1 MCQFIE
7 TIRIEDGKAV
17 NLAFHNYRFN
27 KTRRDVF
34 ECNLPVNL
42 ADYIQPGDYSGRTKC
57 RVEYQEEVE
66 KVEYLPYTVRP
77 VNRRQKRK
85 PFLKNMLNGR
95 LIRFLLKL
103 TPGLSGQ

>member
-27 KTRRDVF
+27 KTRKDVF

-42 ADYIQPGDYSGRTKC
+42 ADYIQPGDYSGRTK
-57 RVEYQEEVE
+57 
-66 KVEYLPYTVRP
+66 
-77 VNRRQKRK
+77 
-85 PFLKNMLNGR
+85 
-95 LIRFLLKL
+95 
-103 TPGLSGQ
+103 

>member
-34 ECNLPVNL
+34 E
-42 ADYIQPGDYSGRTKC
+42 
-57 RVEYQEEVE
+57 
-66 KVEYLPYTVRP
+66 
-77 VNRRQKRK
+77 
-85 PFLKNMLNGR
+85 
-95 LIRFLLKL
+95 
-103 TPGLSGQ
+103 